1 MRWVILLAVLL
12 ACSTICW
19 AASNSKPTS
28 LGKNKNYPDRDEVDE
43 CGAIKIQIRRAT
55 GPFRRLIKYITSLQ
69 VTASS
74 NDSYV
79 SARLKLVLD
88 RLILVI
94 SSSDVIDIIQ
104 GWSEDI
110 DLNDRLN
117 LRYEG
122 KFQMC
127 FIT

>member
-12 ACSTICW
+12 ACFTICW
-19 AASNSKPTS
+19 SASNSKPSS
-28 LGKNKNYPDRDEVDE
+28 LGKNVNYPDRSEEDE
-43 CGAIKIQIRRAT
+43 CGAIKIQIRRNT
-55 GPFRRLIKYITSLQ
+55 GPFRRLIKYITSQQ
-69 VTASS
+69 VDTGS
-74 NDSYV
+74 NDHYV
-79 SARLKLVLD
+79 SARLKLVID
-88 RLILVI
+88 RLIIVI

-122 KFQMC
+122 KFRM
-127 FIT
+127 FV